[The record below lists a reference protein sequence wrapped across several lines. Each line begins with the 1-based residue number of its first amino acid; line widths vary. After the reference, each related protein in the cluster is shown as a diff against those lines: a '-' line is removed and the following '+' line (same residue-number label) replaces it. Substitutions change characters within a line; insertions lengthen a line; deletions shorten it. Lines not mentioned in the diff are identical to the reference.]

1 MMDDKIKYG
10 EITVQWLTIK
20 DLLTEN
26 KMEEAYDQINIL
38 IGKLGYLTLKG
49 FKKVDDIDID
59 LWKTR
64 AWIDGLEKHFGLP
77 EIDENIKADEVF
89 F

>member
-1 MMDDKIKYG
+1 MDDKVKYG

-20 DLLTEN
+20 DLLAEN
-26 KMEEAYDQINIL
+26 KLEEAYTQINIM
-38 IGKLGYLTLKG
+38 IGKLGYLTLRG
-49 FKKVDDIDID
+49 FTKIDGIDMD

-64 AWIDGLEKHFGLP
+64 VWVDALEKYFCLP
-77 EIDENIKADEVF
+77 EIDEKIEADEIF

>member
-1 MMDDKIKYG
+1 MDDNIKYG
-10 EITVQWLTIK
+10 EITIQWLTIK
-20 DLLTEN
+20 DLLAEK

-38 IGKLGYLTLKG
+38 IGKLGYLTLRG
-49 FKKVDDIDID
+49 FKEIDGIDMD

-64 AWIDGLEKHFGLP
+64 AWIDGLEKNFGLP
-77 EIDENIKADEVF
+77 EIDERIKENEMF